1 MKKPWRMAKKRVP
14 DRVIQTVERYK
25 RGKEKYYFLPCGI
38 EYKGETYYYV
48 QYEPIKHTFIVR
60 EDGTVPYYDEAK
72 KVIELAARVAGAYG
86 ALYTKAEH
94 LLIKRTTQS
103 YRHILSLL
111 EKIEQELEYRL
122 SPELRED
129 LETFRQVSK
138 YQIEKRREMEDAIA
152 KGRKVIEKV
161 FQEFRVT
168 QEDIIMMDKYQLQL
182 VQAMYDRN
190 QAQLRSF
197 EKRERLMRA
206 LVRYIP
212 PWKILTW
219 MRYLMLLFY
228 HRNMLNWI
236 RPEDKREIKEIEKAL
251 RGEYK
256 DSDIAMLYKLKSSAR
271 NPRIQKGDDDGN
283 GYKRRI

>member
-1 MKKPWRMAKKRVP
+1 MNIKKSVKKRVP
-14 DRVIQTVERYK
+14 DKVIQTVERYK
-25 RGKEKYYFLPCGI
+25 RRKEKYHFLPCGI
-38 EYKGETYYYV
+38 EYRGETYYYV
-48 QYEPIKHTFIVR
+48 EYYPNGNPLVVR
-60 EDGTVPYYDEAK
+60 GDGTVPYFDEVK
-72 KVIELAARVAGAYG
+72 KVIELAPLVTSVKNRFY
-86 ALYTKAEH
+86 YKAKH
-94 LLIKRTTQS
+94 LLRTRTTQS

-111 EKIEQELEYRL
+111 EKIEQELQYRL

-138 YQIEKRREMEDAIA
+138 FQIEKRREMEDAIA
-152 KGRKVIEKV
+152 KGKALLDKV
-161 FQEFRVT
+161 FQDFRAT
-168 QEDIIMMDKYQLQL
+168 EEEIKEMRKLQLQV

-190 QAQLRSF
+190 QAQLQSF

-228 HRNMLNWI
+228 HRNMMNQI
-236 RPEDKREIKEIEKAL
+236 RPEDKRLIQQIERSLQGK
-251 RGEYK
+251 YQ
-256 DSDIAMLYKLKSSAR
+256 DSDLAIYNHLFRTAR

-283 GYKRRI
+283 GFKRGI

>member
-1 MKKPWRMAKKRVP
+1 MKKLWKMAEKRVP
-14 DRVIQTVERYK
+14 NRVVQTVKQYK
-25 RGKEKYYFLPCGI
+25 RGKETYYFLPFNL
-38 EYKGETYYYV
+38 EYKDEIYYCV
-48 QYEPIKHTFIVR
+48 QYEPTEQILVVR

-72 KVIELAARVAGAYG
+72 KVIELSARVAGANA
-86 ALYTKAEH
+86 ALNIRAEH
-94 LLIKRTTQS
+94 LLRTRTIQT

-111 EKIEQELEYRL
+111 EKIEKELKDRL
-122 SPELRED
+122 STEIRED

-251 RGEYK
+251 RGEYM
-256 DSDIAMLYKLKSSAR
+256 DSDIAKLYKLKRSAR
-271 NPRIQKGDDDGN
+271 NPRIQKGDDDDNGN
-283 GYKRRI
+283 KRRI